1 MVMTASSDFWQIL
14 YMSFCCQKW
23 RWDLFTHRGLVV
35 FWSTEIFPQSVCRK
49 KKEGKK
55 KGGGGNPTFVTLFY
69 SVAKSHTS
77 FSINHRINKTVHRLT
92 KQRCLVGQQEQLS
105 AFPVFRI
112 VSPLF
117 TQIFTVIFPC
127 PPVKGPVFCIW
138 GGNYLLF

>member
-1 MVMTASSDFWQIL
+1 MTFGKYSTCHSAVRSDTETSLHTEVWL
-14 YMSFCCQKW
+14 CSDPQKFSHN
-23 RWDLFTHRGLVV
+23 LFV
-35 FWSTEIFPQSVCRK
+35 ERK
-49 KKEGKK
+49 RRGKK
-55 KGGGGNPTFVTLFY
+55 KGGEKTPTFVTLFY

-92 KQRCLVGQQEQLS
+92 KQHCLVGQQEQLS